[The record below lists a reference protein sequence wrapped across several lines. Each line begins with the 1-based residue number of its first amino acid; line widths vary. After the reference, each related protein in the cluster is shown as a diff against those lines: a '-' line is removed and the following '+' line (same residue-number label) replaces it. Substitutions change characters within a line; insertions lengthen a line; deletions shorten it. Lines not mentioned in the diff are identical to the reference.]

1 MIELY
6 ITIGLTALGFVA
18 GTLIERAHYRR
29 IRKRERA
36 WLHVEVHTTRHLP
49 SKDNFT
55 RARLAT
61 GSAVISVD
69 YFKRIAASL
78 KGLFGGEI
86 RAYSTLLDRARREA
100 LLRMKESQP
109 DADMFINVRIETSTI
124 SGNTQNNSIG
134 AVEALAF
141 GTALWRERSA

>member
-1 MIELY
+1 MIEFY
-6 ITIGLTALGFVA
+6 IFVSLTALGFIT
-18 GTLIERAHYRR
+18 GSFIERAHYRR

-36 WLHVEVHTTRHLP
+36 WLHVETHTTRHLP
-49 SKDNFT
+49 PEDRFT
-55 RARLAT
+55 RAQLAT

-69 YFKRIAASL
+69 YFKRVAASL

-86 RAYSTLLDRARREA
+86 RSYSTLLDRARREA

-109 DADMFINVRIETSTI
+109 DADLFVNVRVETSTI
-124 SGNTQNNSIG
+124 SGNSQGNSIG

-141 GTALWRERSA
+141 GTAIWRERSA

>member
-1 MIELY
+1 MFELY
-6 ITIGLTALGFVA
+6 LTLALTALGFVA

-36 WLHVEVHTTRHLP
+36 WLHVETHTTSYLP
-49 SKDNFT
+49 SQDCFA
-55 RARLAT
+55 RAQLAT
-61 GSAVISVD
+61 GSAVISID

-86 RAYSTLLDRARREA
+86 RSYSTLLDRARREA

-109 DADMFINVRIETSTI
+109 DADLFINVRVETSTI
-124 SGNTQNNSIG
+124 SGNTQNNIG

-141 GTALWRERSA
+141 GTAIWRERRA

>member
-6 ITIGLTALGFVA
+6 VFLGLTLLGFCT
-18 GTLIERAHYRR
+18 GTFVERAHYRR

-36 WLHVEVHTTRHLP
+36 WLGVETHTTRYLP
-49 SKDNFT
+49 AEDTFSG
-55 RARLAT
+55 AALAT

-69 YFKRIAASL
+69 YFKRVAASL

-86 RAYSTLLDRARREA
+86 RSYSTLLDRARREA

-109 DADMFINVRIETSTI
+109 DADFFINVRVETSTI
-124 SGNTQNNSIG
+124 AGGSENNVG
-134 AVEALAF
+134 AIEALAF
-141 GTALWRERSA
+141 GTAVWRNR

>member
-1 MIELY
+1 MFELY
-6 ITIGLTALGFVA
+6 LTLALTALGFVA
-18 GTLIERAHYRR
+18 GSLIERAHYRR

-36 WLHVEVHTTRHLP
+36 WLHIETHTTSHLP
-49 SKDNFT
+49 SQDRFA
-55 RARLAT
+55 RAQLAT
-61 GSAVISVD
+61 GSAVISID

-86 RAYSTLLDRARREA
+86 RSYSTLLDRARREA

-109 DADMFINVRIETSTI
+109 DADLFVNVRVETSTI
-124 SGNTQNNSIG
+124 SGNTQNNVG

-141 GTALWRERSA
+141 GTAIWRERRA